1 MKRILLALTALM
13 VFMLVGCQETR
24 DAMIPIQNPEYLAI
38 YNGGEII
45 YEAFI
50 DDGEIEITAEKM
62 KSVTISLGDTTEYW
76 LVYSITQNGVTTK
89 IVDSDTLCI
98 VWID

>member
-1 MKRILLALTALM
+1 MKKLLLALTILLA
-13 VFMLVGCQETR
+13 VFLVGCQETR
-24 DAMIPIQNPEYLAI
+24 DAIIPIENPEYLAI

-45 YEAFI
+45 YEAF
-50 DDGEIEITAEKM
+50 DTDGKIEITAQKM
-62 KSVTISLGDTTEYW
+62 KSVTISWGDTTEYW

-98 VWID
+98 VWVD

>member
-1 MKRILLALTALM
+1 MKKILIILVLLATFTLM
-13 VFMLVGCQETR
+13 GCQEKR
-24 DAMIPIQNPEYLAI
+24 DAMIPIENPQYLAV

-50 DDGEIEITAEKM
+50 KDGEIEITAEKM
-62 KSVTISLGDTTEYW
+62 RSITISWSDTTEYW
-76 LVYSITQNGVTTK
+76 LVYSITQHGITTN
-89 IVDSDTLCI
+89 IVDSDTLSI

>member
-1 MKRILLALTALM
+1 MKKLLLALTILLT
-13 VFMLVGCQETR
+13 VFLVGCQEKR
-24 DAMIPIQNPEYLAI
+24 DAMIPIENPSYLAV

-50 DDGEIEITAEKM
+50 DDGKIEITAEKM

-89 IVDSDTLCI
+89 IVDSDTLCL